1 MSVRGGSAGPA
12 ISAVS
17 GQSSY
22 DYAIVG
28 AGSAGCVLAARLS
41 EDPDVSVVLLEAGG
55 VDSAEEI
62 HLPIAWS
69 ELFKGPFDWD
79 LDSEPEPGLNGRRI
93 YLPRGKVLGGS
104 SSINAMI
111 YVRGHRAD
119 YDGWTAGGATGW
131 AYDDVLP
138 YFRRSEDNDRG
149 ADHYHGAGGPLAV
162 SDGRSSHRLSQAFVD
177 AAVQAGYSAN
187 DDFNGVDQE
196 GVGFFQLNQRDGMRC
211 SSAAAFLHPALG
223 RPNLTVI
230 SDAMTER
237 VTFRGSRAVGVV
249 FSRGGAQTTVIAERE
264 VILSAGSYETP
275 KLLMLS
281 GIGPGDALRSFGLEV
296 RADLPVGQGLQDHL
310 LVFLNYAT
318 DVESLMSAGTPED
331 VELLEREGRGA
342 LTSNLAEA
350 GGFVRTRDGLAGPD
364 SELVIAPVMSYQENL
379 GAPTAHALALGPSV
393 LTPSSRGQVTL
404 RSLNPAT
411 APRIQH
417 NYLQTEEDRTCIAS
431 GLRIALDIASQPA
444 LRDII
449 TGPLEVPQS
458 ESESHLLAFAR
469 QAGLTFYHP
478 TSSCS
483 IGTVVNPELR
493 VLGVDGLRVV
503 DASVMPTIIRGN
515 THAATV
521 MIAER
526 AADLIRG
533 HTAATDLG

>member
-1 MSVRGGSAGPA
+1 V
-12 ISAVS
+12 
-17 GQSSY
+17 SSY

-55 VDSAEEI
+55 VDTAEEL

-119 YDGWTAGGATGW
+119 YDGWAASGAAGW
-131 AYDDVLP
+131 AFDDVLP
-138 YFRRSEDNDRG
+138 YFRRSEDNERG
-149 ADHYHGAGGPLAV
+149 TDHYHGVGGPLAV
-162 SDGRSSHRLSQAFVD
+162 SDGRSSHPLSRAFVD
-177 AAVQAGYSAN
+177 AAIQAGYSPN
-187 DDFNGVDQE
+187 RDFNGADQE
-196 GVGFFQLNQRDGMRC
+196 GFGFFQLNQRGGMRC
-211 SSAAAFLHPALG
+211 SAAAAFLGPAMA
-223 RPNLTVI
+223 RPNLTVV
-230 SDAMTER
+230 SDALAHHVM
-237 VTFRGSRAVGVV
+237 FRGTRASGVE
-249 FSRGGAQTTVIAERE
+249 FSCSGAQRTVVADRE

-275 KLLMLS
+275 KLLLLS
-281 GIGPGDALRSFGLEV
+281 GIGPGDALRYFGLEV
-296 RADLPVGQGLQDHL
+296 RVDLPVGQGLQDHL
-310 LVFLNYAT
+310 LVFINYAT
-318 DVESLMSAGTPED
+318 AVESLMSAGTAQD
-331 VELLEREGRGA
+331 VDLLEREGRGA

-350 GGFVRTRDGLAGPD
+350 GGFVHTRDGLAAPD
-364 SELVIAPVMSYQENL
+364 CELLVAPVMSYQENL
-379 GAPTAHALALGPSV
+379 GIPTAHAIALGPSV
-393 LTPSSRGQVTL
+393 LAPTSRGQVTL
-404 RSLNPAT
+404 RSLNPAA

-417 NYLQTEEDRTCIAS
+417 NYLQTEADRRCIAA
-431 GLRIALDIASQPA
+431 GLRIALEIAAQLA

-449 TGPLEVPQS
+449 TGPLEVPES
-458 ESESHLLAFAR
+458 ESESDLLAFAR
-469 QAGLTFYHP
+469 HTGLTFYHP

-483 IGTVVNPELR
+483 IGSVVDSELR

-503 DASVMPTIIRGN
+503 DASVMPTIVRGN

-526 AADLIRG
+526 AADLIR
-533 HTAATDLG
+533 AATDLG

>member
-1 MSVRGGSAGPA
+1 MN
-12 ISAVS
+12 
-17 GQSSY
+17 SY
-22 DYAIVG
+22 DYAIIG

-41 EDPDVSVVLLEAGG
+41 EDPEVSVVLLEAGG
-55 VDSAEEI
+55 ADSADEI

-119 YDGWTAGGATGW
+119 YDGWAAGGATGW

-138 YFRRSEDNDRG
+138 YFRRSEDNERG
-149 ADHYHGAGGPLAV
+149 VDQYHGTGGPLAV
-162 SDGRSSHRLSQAFVD
+162 SDGRSSHALSQAFLD
-177 AAVQAGYSAN
+177 AAIQAGYSQN
-187 DDFNGVDQE
+187 RDFNGADQQ
-196 GVGFFQLNQRDGMRC
+196 GVGFFQLNQRDGLRC
-211 SSAAAFLHPALG
+211 STAAAFLAPALG

-230 SDAMTER
+230 SDALADQ
-237 VTFRGSRAVGVV
+237 VTFSGGRASGVTFSRA
-249 FSRGGAQTTVIAERE
+249 GAQSTVIADRE

-281 GIGPGDALRSFGLEV
+281 GIGPGDALRSFGLNV

-310 LVFLNYAT
+310 LVFINYAT
-318 DVESLMSAGTPED
+318 DVESLMSAGTAED

-350 GGFVRTRDGLAGPD
+350 GGFVHTRDGLTAPD

-393 LTPSSRGQVTL
+393 LAPSSRGQVAL

-417 NYLQTEEDRTCIAS
+417 NYLQTEEDRACIAA
-431 GLRIALDIASQPA
+431 GLRIALDIAAQPA

-449 TGPLEVPQS
+449 TGPLEIPKSDS
-458 ESESHLLAFAR
+458 ESDLLAFAR
-469 QAGLTFYHP
+469 NAGLTFYHP

-483 IGTVVNPELR
+483 IGMVVDPELR
-493 VLGVDGLRVV
+493 VIGVDGLRVI

-526 AADLIRG
+526 GADLVRG
-533 HTAATDLG
+533 HASATDPQ

>member
-1 MSVRGGSAGPA
+1 MARGDNLGGRE
-12 ISAVS
+12 VS
-17 GQSSY
+17 GY

-69 ELFKGPFDWD
+69 ELFKGPCDWD

-119 YDGWTAGGATGW
+119 YDGWAASGATGW

-138 YFRRSEDNDRG
+138 YFRRSEDNERG
-149 ADHYHGAGGPLAV
+149 SDHYHGAGGPLAV
-162 SDGRSSHRLSQAFVD
+162 SDGRSSHPLSRAFVD
-177 AAVQAGYSAN
+177 AAIQAGYSPN
-187 DDFNGVDQE
+187 IDFNGADQA

-211 SSAAAFLHPALG
+211 SAAAAFLGPALT

-230 SDAMTER
+230 SDALADH
-237 VTFRGSRAVGVV
+237 VTFSGSRAVGVE
-249 FSRGGAQTTVIAERE
+249 FSRLGARRTVSANRE
-264 VILSAGSYETP
+264 VILSAGSYQTP

-310 LVFLNYAT
+310 LVFINYAT
-318 DVESLMSAGTPED
+318 DVESLMSAGTAED

-350 GGFVRTRDGLAGPD
+350 GGFVHTRDGLASPD
-364 SELVIAPVMSYQENL
+364 SELLIAPVMSYQENL
-379 GAPTAHALALGPSV
+379 GVPTAHALALGPSV
-393 LTPSSRGQVTL
+393 LAPSSRGQVTL

-417 NYLQTEEDRTCIAS
+417 NYLQAEEDRACIVA
-431 GLRIALDIASQPA
+431 GLRIVLGIAAQPA

-449 TGPLEVPQS
+449 TAPLEVPDS

-469 QAGLTFYHP
+469 HAGMTFYHP

-483 IGTVVNPELR
+483 IGSVVDPALR

-533 HTAATDLG
+533 HTPTTYPK

>member
-1 MSVRGGSAGPA
+1 V
-12 ISAVS
+12 
-17 GQSSY
+17 SSY

-55 VDSAEEI
+55 ADSAEEI

-119 YDGWTAGGATGW
+119 YDGWAGNGATGW

-138 YFRRSEDNDRG
+138 YFRRSEDNERG

-162 SDGRSSHRLSQAFVD
+162 SDSRSSHPLARAFVD
-177 AAVQAGYSAN
+177 AATQAGYSPN
-187 DDFNGVDQE
+187 HDFNGSEQE

-211 SSAAAFLHPALG
+211 STAAAFLAPALA

-230 SDAMTER
+230 SDALAHH
-237 VTFRGSRAVGVV
+237 VTFRGARAAGVEFSRAGVP
-249 FSRGGAQTTVIAERE
+249 GTVMADRE

-281 GIGPGDALRSFGLEV
+281 GLGPGDALRSFGLGV
-296 RADLPVGQGLQDHL
+296 RADLPVGQGLQDHF
-310 LVFLNYAT
+310 LVFINYAS
-318 DVESLMSAGTPED
+318 DVESLMNAGTPED
-331 VELLEREGRGA
+331 VQLLEREGRGA

-350 GGFVRTRDGLAGPD
+350 GCFVHTRTGLAAPD
-364 SELVIAPVMSYQENL
+364 NELLIAPVMSYQENL

-393 LTPSSRGQVTL
+393 LAPSSRGQVTL

-417 NYLQTEEDRTCIAS
+417 NYLQTEEDRACIAA
-431 GLRIALDIASQPA
+431 GLRIALDIAAQPA

-449 TGPLEVPQS
+449 TGPLEVPLS

-469 QAGLTFYHP
+469 HAGLTFYHP

-483 IGTVVNPELR
+483 IGSVVDPELR

-503 DASVMPTIIRGN
+503 DASVMPSIVRGN

-526 AADLIRG
+526 AADLIR
-533 HTAATDLG
+533 AATDPKSED

>member
-1 MSVRGGSAGPA
+1 MSVGGGSA
-12 ISAVS
+12 ISA
-17 GQSSY
+17 GSSESRY

-69 ELFKGPFDWD
+69 ELFKGPCDWD

-119 YDGWTAGGATGW
+119 YDGWAAGGATGW

-138 YFRRSEDNDRG
+138 YFRRSEDNERG

-162 SDGRSSHRLSQAFVD
+162 SDGRSSHRLSRAFVE
-177 AAVQAGYSAN
+177 AAIQAGYAAN
-187 DDFNGVDQE
+187 RDFNGVDQD

-211 SSAAAFLHPALG
+211 SSAAAFLDPALA

-237 VTFRGSRAVGVV
+237 VTFRGSRAVGVT
-249 FSRGGAQTTVIAERE
+249 FSCGGAQKTVIAERE

-296 RADLPVGQGLQDHL
+296 RADLPVGRGLQDHL
-310 LVFLNYAT
+310 LVFINYAT

-331 VELLEREGRGA
+331 VELLEREGRGP

-350 GGFVRTRDGLAGPD
+350 GGFVHTRDGLAGPD
-364 SELVIAPVMSYQENL
+364 SELVIAPVMSHQENL
-379 GAPTAHALALGPSV
+379 GAPTAHAVALGPSV

-431 GLRIALDIASQPA
+431 GLRIALDIASRPA

-449 TGPLEVPQS
+449 TGPLEVPESDS
-458 ESESHLLAFAR
+458 EANLLAFAR
-469 QAGLTFYHP
+469 HVGLTFYHP

-483 IGTVVNPELR
+483 IGTVVDPELR

-533 HTAATDLG
+533 NIPAPDPG

>member
-1 MSVRGGSAGPA
+1 
-12 ISAVS
+12 
-17 GQSSY
+17 
-22 DYAIVG
+22 
-28 AGSAGCVLAARLS
+28 
-41 EDPDVSVVLLEAGG
+41 
-55 VDSAEEI
+55 
-62 HLPIAWS
+62 
-69 ELFKGPFDWD
+69 
-79 LDSEPEPGLNGRRI
+79 LNDRRI

-104 SSINAMI
+104 SSVNAMI

-119 YDGWTAGGATGW
+119 YDAWAASGATGW

-138 YFRRSEDNDRG
+138 YFRRSEDNERG
-149 ADHYHGAGGPLAV
+149 ADRYHGAGGPLAV
-162 SDGRSSHRLSQAFVD
+162 SDGRSSHPLSQAFVD
-177 AAVQAGYSAN
+177 AGIQAGQPPN
-187 DDFNGVDQE
+187 HDFNGADQE

-211 SSAAAFLHPALG
+211 SSAAAFLDPALA

-230 SDAMTER
+230 TDALADH
-237 VTFRGSRAVGVV
+237 VTFSGARASGVAFSRA
-249 FSRGGAQTTVIAERE
+249 GAQSAVIADRE

-281 GIGPGDALRSFGLEV
+281 GIGPGDALRSFGMEV

-310 LVFLNYAT
+310 LVFINYAT
-318 DVESLMSAGTPED
+318 DVESLMTAGTAED

-350 GGFVRTRDGLAGPD
+350 GGFVHTRDGLAGPD
-364 SELVIAPVMSYQENL
+364 SELLVAPVMSYQENL
-379 GAPTAHALALGPSV
+379 GVPTAHAVALGPSV
-393 LTPSSRGQVTL
+393 LAPSSRGQVTL

-417 NYLQTEEDRTCIAS
+417 NYLQTEEDRACMTA
-431 GLRIALDIASQPA
+431 GLRIALDIANQPA

-449 TGPLEVPQS
+449 TGPLEAPES
-458 ESESHLLAFAR
+458 ESDSHLLAFAR
-469 QAGLTFYHP
+469 HVGLTFYHP

-483 IGTVVNPELR
+483 INSVVDAELR
-493 VLGVDGLRVV
+493 VLGVDALRVV
-503 DASVMPTIIRGN
+503 DASVMPTIVRGN

-533 HTAATDLG
+533 HPPATHPG